1 MKELDPKFEKIK
13 ELMTSL
19 DASERSL
26 GFVMMQQLGFLSA
39 RGLIHTFDRNHSAN
53 YAPLLIAFEVPK
65 YLSYGQHRLLSE
77 HRFNRIKKESRC
89 PVRTRPILT
98 YGTYDSEFL
107 KIIFAN
113 MHHYGQDTTVA
124 NEKGWLLTPDA
135 SEHSWNYKVGEDN
148 GWYLAG
154 MKNISWK

>member
-13 ELMTSL
+13 ELMTSF
-19 DASERSL
+19 DASERKL

-39 RGLIHTFDRNHSAN
+39 RELIHTFDRNRPAN

-65 YLSYGQHRLLSE
+65 YLSYGQHRLLDE

-113 MHHYGQDTTVA
+113 MHHYGQDVTVA

-135 SEHSWNYKVGEDN
+135 SVNAWNYQIGRNE
-148 GWYLAG
+148 GWNLAG
-154 MKNISWK
+154 MKKVAWK